1 MENDVEDPVSA
12 KMKVSKKCGTTA
24 MKGNQRLWFHLFIN
38 VVQTISKDIID
49 LMETSHDKIHSY
61 IGTSTKKGNPT
72 NLGN

>member
-12 KMKVSKKCGTTA
+12 KIKVSKQCGTTA
-24 MKGNQRLWFHLFIN
+24 MKGNQILWFHLLIN
-38 VVQTISKDIID
+38 VVQTISKYIIN

-61 IGTSTKKGNPT
+61 IGTITKKGNPT